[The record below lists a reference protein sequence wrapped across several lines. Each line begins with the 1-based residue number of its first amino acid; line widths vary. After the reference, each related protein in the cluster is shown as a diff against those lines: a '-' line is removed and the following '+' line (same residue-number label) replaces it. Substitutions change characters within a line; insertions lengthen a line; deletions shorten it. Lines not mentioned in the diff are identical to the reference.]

1 MIAGAFAAAGVI
13 SERHQDHPGDLRY
26 LQVVAYEVADLARA
40 IVGLRSAELLAA
52 IFAGYPG
59 DNTT

>member
-13 SERHQDHPGDLRY
+13 SERHRDHPGDVRY

-40 IVGLRSAELLAA
+40 IVGLRIS
-52 IFAGYPG
+52 
-59 DNTT
+59 